1 MSWLLKSKRLQSA
14 GNGPAGV
21 GGSSHSGLNTGS
33 AGGAGG
39 GSYSHHLDVS
49 GDDMMRQA
57 MMTTNT
63 TTTTTSAASY
73 TDTQKRAF
81 MRWVNVQLAKNPAVT
96 PMVSIEKDLR
106 DGKRLIYLLEIVSNE
121 PLKPERGN
129 MRIHQMANVAKALGF
144 LEKKSDNWDRSI
156 ANEDIVD
163 GNMKLTLGLIWN
175 VIYRFHVQQIAAAIA
190 EQDPAL
196 VEDLLMDGEGKKK
209 AGSSSQVDAKQALL
223 RWVRKQLEDYSDIVP
238 AVQDFHRSWRTG
250 VAFAALIH
258 RHDPYAIPEFYT
270 VIIPSPHETREDW
283 HHTLNEAFR
292 IAYEKMSV
300 PRLLDSDDLADVET
314 PDERSIMTYVAEYY
328 TVMSK
333 HQLEQDPEQA
343 ANLRALRLT
352 AKNERLTL
360 AGEDEEAARRRQLE
374 EEERRKR
381 EEEEELERIRLRRME
396 IEGWSLR
403 AAERAREEEEARKKR
418 REEEEEKR
426 LQRQLRREQREREAM
441 ALLQAKSPSRTPVS
455 PGGVSSVISE
465 SEHDDD
471 EFLATG
477 NETADRTSSQQLRQ
491 LDPEELERRQKELD
505 EKLAEYRQGIVE
517 LTEWVRSQ
525 IADFPTPPDT
535 SSPLERGKDLDP
547 LADALKELEEA
558 LALKEHVMSHLH
570 DVREELLEFE
580 DPDLTPEQVS
590 DMDKKWW
597 ELETLWTELTDKIV
611 DGKESCEEVK
621 WIIDCSQEITR
632 VNGEILKF
640 ETQLDAFAEK
650 RSSETPY
657 ERAQNTVLEQQDVNL
672 SSISFLLKTYVD
684 FLTSL
689 MDPKVHHHTAPE
701 HLTALNNELTTVRL
715 PHLNATIEK
724 AQQNLA
730 NDRLFRSF
738 LNSYVPSEAWI
749 GESVE
754 WLANVETP
762 AFVSND
768 TWHGG
773 DTAEDFVN
781 RNKDLDDNLEFFRS
795 ETQELK
801 NDLEEEQGDVQT
813 FRTSGFAKLK
823 DQAETINKAVEETH
837 DVTAEETKTTVV
849 EMMSTV
855 EKNLEKVENLLPI
868 EASHCRSSHRVL
880 DYLFGARE
888 VANDV
893 ETSYTTIQAWEMRQP
908 DDAVEATV
916 VAAEKKLHNLQD
928 EFEQQQQTMSNSDG
942 AEEEDG
948 SKDVDDKPF
957 IWVSVQIRH
966 AGLVRVVKDL
976 RVYFEQKRLIIEGDR
991 QMKAFLERTVVCQA
1005 TLRDLRAQVY
1015 DRVTMTGFAHEDHSK
1030 FDEFKALVARVKQ
1043 SLDAHETSHYA
1054 QHQEMGASLKA
1065 LVSTT
1070 PGSRQ
1075 DPAIVQSKMEGV
1087 KTLFEDVRGFVSDR
1101 ERDVRTVEDCQRAA
1115 AMLQTLHRDFLD
1127 LAGELKA
1134 QEEQPPSSRED
1145 KSLGEYAERSNELDT
1160 RLIDLEQELVHRYL
1174 SQDPSCTP
1182 LFKTIKSFQLA
1193 IKESQS
1199 RLRSGM
1205 EFKQQWNLTLD
1216 EFANRATTLEAILE
1230 ETEQE
1235 IAKRGIAF
1243 LDGLADGDELW
1254 KRSEDILHET
1264 EDANKA
1270 TTESLDDFK
1279 EMRMA
1284 DFSTMYKSIRLTVE
1298 QSGGLD
1304 AMDPAAAEQFRLAE
1318 ARRRKLKAQ
1327 VKQIKD
1333 LVEKEAFQLEII
1345 GQRLVW
1351 SQQVEESKTE
1361 IEELTQA
1368 CQSILQKYSNLVSI
1382 SDSSRDTSSLN
1393 AKAAQQLKEEAERLR
1408 SRAEAQKEARYDV
1421 ALAIY
1426 SSLAD
1431 LALVPTPGT
1440 DEDPSSTQQAV
1451 PLHLEVEQYEFK
1463 NRFVV
1468 LDQHLS
1474 HVINTAEHAG
1484 RLADF
1489 LRRYDFMDDGLRRMS
1504 SELQAER
1511 EAEHVTIKRLEAIRK
1526 EVKSLEEEG
1535 STMVK
1540 SMPRPSDKVS
1550 ETYAPML
1557 QSCKS
1562 SLESIVHW
1570 RALASRGLDQKLDAL
1585 FEAFMALLQYQDRLR
1600 SLQEELNA
1608 YEQWIGRSTLKVRS
1622 VHEQIRQMFSSWPD
1636 YALEQQK
1643 AAAHGDKPMV
1653 VFDVDESVVVDEL
1666 DVLLADMEQEGKLV
1680 RAKKIEFQA
1689 TKARVDGTLQQ
1700 ATIHSKDLQH
1710 GLEWQMKNIDTKFRD
1725 LETEI
1730 RSKFL
1735 QLQSLERRAG
1745 WEKEIEGARTWFKEF
1760 ARRVL
1765 EFANDQARWK
1775 AENKEEDISDAA
1787 SIRTYKTYRT
1797 HRTIHERDTARR
1809 YIDQLGMAIIGF
1821 EAEVEL
1827 FESQA
1832 RPKVDRAWNEFCAA
1846 LALIGRDTPEE
1857 FYQRQENLGNDFEDL
1872 RAKIGYS
1879 AQVVTQRKTLE
1890 DMADRLEELEQLGED
1905 LQNNTGMYKGHD
1917 NYVPKEKK
1925 SRKPKGL
1932 LSFADMVSRIRSL
1945 THELEVDLGSLQYP
1959 SDDSSKESIAE
1970 SAKANEA
1977 IREHAKACE
1986 ERVRAIAK
1994 ETERLVQ
2001 LRTRQERQDCLRGQQ
2016 DLLALKATH
2025 VDRAAGLLQWADETL
2040 ETVQSQLQMAFDD
2053 SSTVDVKGDDDD
2065 DDEVKDDINNSKED
2079 NNAAGVCSLSS
2090 SPSSRSPSMPL
2101 PIVTDADPTL
2111 DVSPSSYPMS
2121 ASSTV
2126 MSLAINNN
2134 PLLTPLSTLMT
2145 HSALSDT
2152 QRAPIIQSLARL
2164 SRTRLESL
2172 ASQGQKAHE
2181 EVMEMRDHKAAVHEE
2196 IERALMGFTASPEE
2210 AEDEID
2216 DDEQQSE
2223 DFNINH
2229 TTTNE
2234 KTNTTTTTTTTTTL
2248 TSTTTEATETDKAFD
2263 QSRNGKQK
2271 EANCHQ
2277 EDEMTKLSDTE
2288 LVAQIERNKEQLR
2301 ELDMTMACQL
2311 EAFDVKTTSLL
2322 DLLGN
2327 QMSVMAGA
2335 LEERHRRDAELAR
2348 RREEKRLRL
2357 EREREVQALEAMQMQ
2372 LVDWS
2377 LNMTQ
2382 ELAQGWTKYSQELVQ
2397 QQRGHESESERFQYV
2412 ESLQGLLS
2420 WTKDEK
2426 ERHATEHQKVLEAIS
2441 LTFPSQEHEAERS
2454 QRTEQVQRAWSSLAV
2469 ELERHES
2476 LMVQLLEWV
2485 ALSGKVTRTEID
2497 GIRVMEKRI
2506 EAMRWMHWELYRKE
2520 EDALDQLI
2528 GSIEV
2533 QLDQLDQEADAIETR
2548 QDRDGFDVLDPQSLL
2563 GFYRSLVLRRLA
2575 DARVHIDTAKAQ
2587 MAVIHETS
2595 KEIAAHAKFHADLV
2609 RIETTIGHQASLL
2622 KARRGALERLCCFS
2636 LNSDSMERAILE
2648 ANEACSDAKY
2658 QLSVLH
2664 EVEFPALE
2672 NTAMELGMS
2681 TDLHLEG
2688 VVSGAAHSISSD
2700 DDDNSHTGNVEDDE
2714 DNTAL
2719 GSKSVQDAI
2728 QRIKESLQDLEVLVE
2743 HDCLETLMAAKFY
2756 AHAKATEDIRQWIT
2770 ACRDSL
2776 LQLQSATSLPSPRLE
2791 EDEGTK
2797 ATKEGEKEVLRM
2809 SSMEEK
2815 LSQFGTTIQHYD
2827 QLSSEFLVLQA
2838 SIPTDPLD
2846 DALPTDTAQQQ
2857 HLQQQRQDKIHVKS
2871 MRHILQQTVQERAKR
2886 TREDWELLKEEFLA
2900 KALSFAHKGSD
2911 HDEEDDVVTGELTSV
2926 TGSSTSTSSTSTS
2939 NGGVESPRQRRQR
2952 VRKSSSSSI
2961 QVNKTAILARLG
2973 NEILD
2978 EIAKVSRQL
2987 QEMFDQQH
2995 HSDPSA
3001 SPSPSSSSSP
3011 SRVLADPNVLLRT
3024 DENQVKVEQIEEH
3037 IHHTLQAKVDKFDSL
3052 VQAVGEQA
3060 DQEDPSGE
3068 LKRERMVGVTVQ
3080 RSLVAESMHRLMES
3094 CQRQKDEVEEAFRVQ
3109 QAMQI
3114 LQDVQVKMDGLVDTF
3129 PMADKLMQ
3137 PPEAESRMT
3146 STTLLSGSS
3155 EPSTPKSRRA
3165 RTTTTTTSSPSTP
3178 RASPSTAKQNRQRN
3192 TSAATGPTASLPTVA
3207 SPSPTIVLQ
3216 SLSPVD
3222 FEEWEQN
3229 YRSFSHDLH
3238 ARIGDIDV
3246 QLDTVSIMADK
3257 LNDWRLDDKYG
3268 AMVEHWQQKVKRRA
3282 LNKLDALAALLE
3294 TKSQQGSLASSPPPL
3309 SSSTRKMVGPG
3320 SPSLSPQM
3328 RPRVRQTRASTSA
3341 SRLSLALD
3349 HQGGSQ
3355 PSSPVPTNNGKVVV
3369 GGRLRAGTAP
3379 SVGLPPDHV
3388 RKFTIVQ
3395 PPGLSVLSPTF
3406 ATEARRNKPIM
3417 SRKNDSCSS
3426 LSSVLSAPGYMTST
3440 SASQLRSSTP
3450 TRASSSSRHLARSQH
3465 PRYDADPSNALDVE
3479 VAKVV
3484 NASGLG
3490 MRVRKL
3496 PVEGRISS
3504 MSTVTVDSV
3513 RSGGSYHGSDSSV
3526 HILGGPAPLPGN
3538 NNDEQDSSTLFS
3550 SPGGSGGLKTIR
3562 GQGQR
3567 SNAKALGFNAG
3578 SEDGRY
3584 VFGDIEPKTCYCRI
3598 LRSRKVMVRVG
3609 GGWVDLAKFMEDHA
3623 LLEQRRAR
3631 AQAGGSATSS
3641 RNGSMVDLGQ
3651 ISSANVSTS
3660 SLLSSCN
3667 LHSGGNGD
3675 NQTRCS
3681 NSSDSDSSQH
3691 TPHHIAMAGSH
3702 ESLTSGNRRP
3712 KEFVFHVRPGDDMQL
3727 QKIKLVKSAAGEAYV
3742 AI

>member
-14 GNGPAGV
+14 GNGPGGI
-21 GGSSHSGLNTGS
+21 GGSSLSSLNTGS

-39 GSYSHHLDVS
+39 GSYSHHLDAS

-57 MMTTNT
+57 MMTTT
-63 TTTTTSAASY
+63 TTTTTAAASY

-144 LEKKSDNWDRSI
+144 LEKKADNWDRSI
-156 ANEDIVD
+156 GNEDIVD
-163 GNMKLTLGLIWN
+163 GNMKLTLGLIWI

-190 EQDPAL
+190 EQDPSL
-196 VEDLLMDGEGKKK
+196 VEDLLTDGEGKKK
-209 AGSSSQVDAKQALL
+209 AGSAGQVDAKQALL

-258 RHDPYAIPEFYT
+258 RHDPDAIPEFYT
-270 VIIPSPHETREDW
+270 IIIPAPHETREDW

-292 IAYEKMSV
+292 LAYEKMSV
-300 PRLLDSDDLADVET
+300 PRLIDPEDLADVET
-314 PDERSIMTYVAEYY
+314 PDERSIMTY
-328 TVMSK
+328 
-333 HQLEQDPEQA
+333 
-343 ANLRALRLT
+343 
-352 AKNERLTL
+352 NERLTL
-360 AGEDEEAARRRQLE
+360 AGEDEEAARRRQQE

-396 IEGWSLR
+396 IEGWSIR

-455 PGGVSSVISE
+455 PGGVSVVLSEE
-465 SEHDDD
+465 SEHEED
-471 EFLATG
+471 EFVSASK
-477 NETADRTSSQQLRQ
+477 ESADRASLRQ
-491 LDPEELERRQKELD
+491 IDPEELERRQKELD
-505 EKLAEYRQGIVE
+505 EKLAEYRQGILE

-525 IADFPTPPDT
+525 IADFPTAPDT

-547 LADALKELEEA
+547 LADALKEREEA

-597 ELETLWTELTDKIV
+597 ELETLWTELTDKTV
-611 DGKESCEEVK
+611 DGKEACEEVK

-650 RSSETPY
+650 RSAETPY
-657 ERAQNTVLEQQDVNL
+657 ERAQNAVLEQQEVNL

-701 HLTALNNELTTVRL
+701 HLTALNTELTTVRL

-754 WLANVETP
+754 WLANIETP
-762 AFVSND
+762 AFMSND
-768 TWHGG
+768 VWNGG
-773 DTAEDFVN
+773 ATVEEFLD
-781 RNKDLDDNLEFFRS
+781 RNQEADDNLDYLRS
-795 ETQELK
+795 EAQELE
-801 NDLEEEQGDVQT
+801 NDLEEEQGDVRT

-823 DQAETINKAVEETH
+823 EQAEAITKAVEETH

-888 VANDV
+888 ITDDV
-893 ETSYTTIQAWEMRQP
+893 EASYATIQTWEMRQP
-908 DDAVEATV
+908 DDMIEATV
-916 VAAEKKLHNLQD
+916 VVAEKKLHNLQD
-928 EFEQQQQTMSNSDG
+928 EFEHPQQQQSKPDDG
-942 AEEEDG
+942 ESEDDTT
-948 SKDVDDKPF
+948 SKDTNEKPY
-957 IWVSVQIRH
+957 IWESVQIRH

-976 RVYFEQKRLIIEGDR
+976 RLCYDQKRLIIEGDR
-991 QMKAFLERTVVCQA
+991 QMKTFLERTVACQA
-1005 TLRDLRAQVY
+1005 TLREFRAQVY

-1030 FDEFKALVARVKQ
+1030 FDEFKALVANVKQ
-1043 SLDAHETSHYA
+1043 RLDDFETSQYT
-1054 QHQEMGASLKA
+1054 QHQEMGVSLKA
-1065 LVSTT
+1065 LVSSTA
-1070 PGSRQ
+1070 GSRQ
-1075 DPAIVQSKMEGV
+1075 DPGVVQSKLEGV

-1115 AMLQTLHRDFLD
+1115 KMLLALHQDFLD
-1127 LAGELKA
+1127 LADELKA

-1145 KSLGEYAERSNELDT
+1145 KSLSVYAERSNELDN
-1160 RLIDLEQELVHRYL
+1160 RLVDLEQELVHRYL

-1182 LFKTIKSFQLA
+1182 LFKVIKASQQA

-1205 EFKQQWNLTLD
+1205 EFKQQWNLALD
-1216 EFANRATTLEAILE
+1216 EFADRATTLEAILA

-1235 IAKRGIAF
+1235 IAKRGIAV
-1243 LDGLADGDELW
+1243 LDGLADGDEHW
-1254 KRSEDILHET
+1254 KRSEDVLHET

-1270 TTESLDDFK
+1270 MAESLQDFK
-1279 EMRMA
+1279 EKHMA
-1284 DFSTMYKSIRLTVE
+1284 DFSTMYRNIRLTVE

-1304 AMDPAAAEQFRLAE
+1304 AMDPAAAEQFRQAE
-1318 ARRRKLKAQ
+1318 ARRRKLKAHM
-1327 VKQIKD
+1327 KAMAE

-1351 SQQVEESKTE
+1351 SQQVEESKAE

-1368 CQSILQKYSNLVSI
+1368 CQNVLQKYSNLVST
-1382 SDSSRDTSSLN
+1382 SDSGRDTSGLN
-1393 AKAAQQLKEEAERLR
+1393 AKAAQQLKEEVERLQA
-1408 SRAEAQKEARYDV
+1408 RAEAQKEARYDV

-1426 SSLAD
+1426 SSLAE

-1440 DEDPSSTQQAV
+1440 VEDSSKQQVV

-1468 LDQHLS
+1468 LDQHLNHLTNS
-1474 HVINTAEHAG
+1474 AEHAG
-1484 RLADF
+1484 RLAEF
-1489 LRRYDFMDDGLRRMS
+1489 LRRYDSMDDGLRRMS

-1526 EVKSLEEEG
+1526 EIKSLEEEG
-1535 STMVK
+1535 SAMVK
-1540 SMPRPSDKVS
+1540 GLPKPSDKVS
-1550 ETYAPML
+1550 DTYAPMF
-1557 QSCKS
+1557 QSSKS
-1562 SLESIVHW
+1562 SLESIVRW
-1570 RALASRGLDQKLDAL
+1570 RSSVSRGLDDKLDAL
-1585 FEAFMALLQYQDRLR
+1585 FESFMALLKYQDRLR
-1600 SLQEELNA
+1600 GLREELNV
-1608 YEQWIGRSTLKVRS
+1608 YEQWIGHSNLKVRS
-1622 VHEQIRQMFSSWPD
+1622 VHDQIRQMFSTWPD

-1643 AAAHGDKPMV
+1643 AAAQGEKPMV
-1653 VFDVDESVVVDEL
+1653 IFDVDESVVVDEL

-1680 RAKKIEFQA
+1680 RAKKVEFQA
-1689 TKARVDGTLQQ
+1689 TKARVDGALQE

-1710 GLEWQMKNIDTKFRD
+1710 ELEWQMKSIDTKFRD
-1725 LETEI
+1725 LETDI

-1735 QLQSLERRAG
+1735 QLQALERRAG

-1765 EFANDQARWK
+1765 EFANEQARWK

-1787 SIRTYKTYRT
+1787 SVRTYKTYRT
-1797 HRTIHERDTARR
+1797 HRTVHERDAARR
-1809 YIDQLGMAIIGF
+1809 FIDQLGMAIVGF

-1827 FESQA
+1827 FERQA

-1857 FYQRQENLGNDFEDL
+1857 FYQRQENLGNEFEDL

-1890 DMADRLEELEQLGED
+1890 DMADRLDELEQLGED
-1905 LQNNTGMYKGHD
+1905 LQNNAISYKGRD
-1917 NYVPKEKK
+1917 EYVQEKKK

-1945 THELEVDLGSLQYP
+1945 THELEVDLGLLQYP

-1977 IREHAKACE
+1977 IREHVQAWE
-1986 ERVRAIAK
+1986 VRVRAIAK

-2001 LRTRQERQDCLRGQQ
+2001 LRTRQERQDRLHGQQ

-2025 VDRAAGLLQWADETL
+2025 LDRAAGLLQWADETL
-2040 ETVQSQLQMAFDD
+2040 ETVQSQLQRAIDE
-2053 SSTVDVKGDDDD
+2053 SSTVDEKDED
-2065 DDEVKDDINNSKED
+2065 DDEKDDDSDNKED
-2079 NNAAGVCSLSS
+2079 ISAAGVCSLSS
-2090 SPSSRSPSMPL
+2090 SSLSSRTPSVPL

-2111 DVSPSSYPMS
+2111 DVSPSSIPMS
-2121 ASSTV
+2121 ASSTAV
-2126 MSLAINNN
+2126 QNA
-2134 PLLTPLSTLMT
+2134 PL
-2145 HSALSDT
+2145 
-2152 QRAPIIQSLARL
+2152 IQSLARL
-2164 SRTRLESL
+2164 PRSRLESL
-2172 ASQGQKAHE
+2172 TGQGQKARE
-2181 EVMEMRDHKAAVHEE
+2181 EVMEMCDHKATVQEE
-2196 IERALMGFTASPEE
+2196 FARALKESNASADEE
-2210 AEDEID
+2210 EEEDDNDD
-2216 DDEQQSE
+2216 DDEQQLE
-2223 DFNINH
+2223 DLNINLATKAEKTDTDI
-2229 TTTNE
+2229 TTTASASASSAS
-2234 KTNTTTTTTTTTTL
+2234 TTTATTTTEKTE
-2248 TSTTTEATETDKAFD
+2248 TTEAREVSD
-2263 QSRNGKQK
+2263 QSKKGIQATVQRQR
-2271 EANCHQ
+2271 
-2277 EDEMTKLSDTE
+2277 EDEVAKLSDAE
-2288 LVAQIERNKEQLR
+2288 LVAQIEKNEERLQ
-2301 ELDMTMACQL
+2301 ELDQQVARHFETFDTKTASL
-2311 EAFDVKTTSLL
+2311 FDVL
-2322 DLLGN
+2322 DN
-2327 QMSVMAGA
+2327 QVSVFAGA
-2335 LEERHRRDAELAR
+2335 LEERDRRDAELAR

-2377 LNMTQ
+2377 RNVVQ
-2382 ELAQGWTKYSQELVQ
+2382 ELEQTWNKHSDGIVQ
-2397 QQRGHESESERFQYV
+2397 QQHEQQQGFEDAESERFQHV
-2412 ESLQGLLS
+2412 ESLQSLLS
-2420 WTKDEK
+2420 WAKSEM
-2426 ERHATEHQKVLEAIS
+2426 ERHVTEHQKVLEAIS
-2441 LTFPSQEHEAERS
+2441 LTFPSQEHDAERA
-2454 QRTEQVQRAWSSLAV
+2454 QRKEQVQQAWSSLTTGV
-2469 ELERHES
+2469 QRHDA
-2476 LMVQLLEWV
+2476 LMRQLLEWV
-2485 ALSGKVTRTEID
+2485 ALSSKVAQMERD
-2497 GIRVMEKRI
+2497 GIRAMEKRI

-2528 GSIEV
+2528 GSIEE
-2533 QLDQLDQEADAIETR
+2533 QLDQLDREADALETR
-2548 QDRDGFDVLDPQSLL
+2548 QSNDGFDVLDPQSLL
-2563 GFYRSLVLRRLA
+2563 GFYRGLVLNRLV
-2575 DARVHIDTAKAQ
+2575 DGRVHIDTAKAQ
-2587 MAVIHETS
+2587 MVVIHETS

-2609 RIETTIGHQASLL
+2609 RIETSIGHQASLL

-2672 NTAMELGMS
+2672 NTTMELGMS

-2688 VVSGAAHSISSD
+2688 IASGTAHSISSD
-2700 DDDNSHTGNVEDDE
+2700 DDGISQMGDDEE
-2714 DNTAL
+2714 DNTAS

-2728 QRIKESLQDLEVLVE
+2728 QRIKDSLHDLESLVE

-2756 AHAKATEDIRQWIT
+2756 AHAKATEDIRQWIA
-2770 ACRDSL
+2770 ACRESL
-2776 LQLQSATSLPSPRLE
+2776 LQVQSATSLPSPRLDESE
-2791 EDEGTK
+2791 EAKT
-2797 ATKEGEKEVLRM
+2797 AKEMVTGDKEILRM
-2809 SSMEEK
+2809 STMEEK
-2815 LSQFGTTIQHYD
+2815 LSQFGQTIQHYD
-2827 QLSSEFLVLQA
+2827 QLSSEFLILQG
-2838 SIPTDPLD
+2838 SIPSEPLD
-2846 DALPTDTAQQQ
+2846 DVLSADNA
-2857 HLQQQRQDKIHVKS
+2857 QQQRQDKTQVKS

-2900 KALSFAHKGSD
+2900 KALSFVHKSGD

-2926 TGSSTSTSSTSTS
+2926 TGSSTGSTSTSTS

-2978 EIAKVSRQL
+2978 EITKVSRQL

-2995 HSDPSA
+2995 HREPSTSA
-3001 SPSPSSSSSP
+3001 SPLSSSSP
-3011 SRVLADPNVLLRT
+3011 SHALADPNVLLRT
-3024 DENQVKVEQIEEH
+3024 DENQAKLEQIEEH
-3037 IHHTLQAKVDKFDSL
+3037 IRQVLQSKVDKFDSL
-3052 VQAVGEQA
+3052 VLAVGEQA
-3060 DQEDPSGE
+3060 DLEDPSGE

-3114 LQDVQVKMDGLVDTF
+3114 LQDVQVKMDGLLETL
-3129 PMADKLMQ
+3129 PMADRLMQ
-3137 PPEAESRMT
+3137 PPAAESRIT

-3155 EPSTPKSRRA
+3155 EPSTPRTRRT
-3165 RTTTTTTSSPSTP
+3165 RTATTASSPSTP
-3178 RASPSTAKQNRQRN
+3178 RASPVMSKQNRPRQ
-3192 TSAATGPTASLPTVA
+3192 APPTMA

-3216 SLSPVD
+3216 ALSPVD
-3222 FEEWEQN
+3222 YEEWEQN
-3229 YRSFSHDLH
+3229 YRSFSNDMH

-3282 LNKLDALAALLE
+3282 LAKLDALATLLE

-3309 SSSTRKMVGPG
+3309 SSSVRKLVGPG

-3328 RPRVRQTRASTSA
+3328 QPRVRQTRASTSA
-3341 SRLSLALD
+3341 SRLSLASD
-3349 HQGGSQ
+3349 YQGRSQ
-3355 PSSPVPTNNGKVVV
+3355 PSSPVPTSSSKVVV

-3388 RKFTIVQ
+3388 RKFTIAQ
-3395 PPGLSVLSPTF
+3395 PPGLSVMSPTF
-3406 ATEARRNKPIM
+3406 ATEARRNKTIM

-3450 TRASSSSRHLARSQH
+3450 TRTSSSTRHLSRSQY
-3465 PRYDADPSNALDVE
+3465 PRYEADSSNALDVE

-3484 NASGLG
+3484 NASGLS
-3490 MRVRKL
+3490 MRVQKL
-3496 PVEGRISS
+3496 GEGRTPSS

-3513 RSGGSYHGSDSSV
+3513 RSGGSYHGSESSV
-3526 HILGGPAPLPGN
+3526 HILAGPAPLPGS
-3538 NNDEQDSSTLFS
+3538 NNDEQESSSLFS
-3550 SPGGSGGLKTIR
+3550 SPGGSGGAKTIR
-3562 GQGQR
+3562 GQGRR
-3567 SNAKALGFNAG
+3567 SNAKASGYNAG

-3584 VFGDIEPKTCYCRI
+3584 VFGEIEPKVCFCRI

-3609 GGWVDLAKFMEDHA
+3609 GGWVELSKFMEDHA
-3623 LLEQRRAR
+3623 SLEQRRAR
-3631 AQAGGSATSS
+3631 AQAGGSAASS

-3651 ISSANVSTS
+3651 LSSANVSTS
-3660 SLLSSCN
+3660 SLLSSSN
-3667 LHSGGNGD
+3667 MRSGSGNGD
-3675 NQTRCS
+3675 NQTRGS
-3681 NSSDSDSSQH
+3681 NSPESDSSQNLGH
-3691 TPHHIAMAGSH
+3691 QHSGSRELTPN
-3702 ESLTSGNRRP
+3702 GNRRR
-3712 KEFVFHVRPGDDMQL
+3712 KEFVYHVRPGDDMQL
-3727 QKIKLVKSAAGEAYV
+3727 QKIKFVKPAAGEAYV
-3742 AI
+3742 AM